1 MSVSARTH
9 PGTVTYVIVAAL
21 LAVLTAMEITA
32 FYVHALRPVLVPVLL
47 LLSAAKFTLVVLFY
61 MHLAFD
67 RWAYG
72 AVFAFQLLIAV
83 AVVLSLGALFASFLG
98 VR

>member
-1 MSVSARTH
+1 MSTTERTH
-9 PGTVTYVIVAAL
+9 PGPVTYVVVAAL
-21 LAVLTAMEITA
+21 LAGLTAAEITA

-72 AVFAFQLLIAV
+72 AVFAFQLLIAI
-83 AVVLSLGALFASFLG
+83 AVVLSLGALFAAFWALP
-98 VR
+98 